1 MQMLA
6 HGWNESTCEGAL
18 VLATPPVERC
28 TSHYQKQ
35 WNWKFEFAVTAIEGC
50 AVQSIAFTRFV
61 HLKMLIGLV
70 CQLDHITKAML
81 HKPHLCYF
89 I

>member
-18 VLATPPVERC
+18 VLATPPVEGC
-28 TSHYQKQ
+28 TSHDS
-35 WNWKFEFAVTAIEGC
+35 E
-50 AVQSIAFTRFV
+50 
-61 HLKMLIGLV
+61 
-70 CQLDHITKAML
+70 AMEL
-81 HKPHLCYF
+81 E